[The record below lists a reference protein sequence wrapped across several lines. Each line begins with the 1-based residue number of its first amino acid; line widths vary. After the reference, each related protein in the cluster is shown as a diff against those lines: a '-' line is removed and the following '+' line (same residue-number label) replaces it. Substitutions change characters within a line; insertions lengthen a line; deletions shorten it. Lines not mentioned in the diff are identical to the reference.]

1 MNYFKKILRF
11 AGPYKKYA
19 YLNILFNIL
28 YALFS
33 ALSFAALIPMLD
45 VLFDKTKTIEIKP
58 TYQGVGELKN
68 FVQDSLNYHL
78 SQVSGQDEV
87 GGLFMVIGLIL
98 ILFFLKNLFNYLA
111 MYFITFLRNGVL
123 KDIRNA
129 LYNKIVSLPVFYFS
143 NKRKGDMLSRITT
156 DVLEVQTSFLSVLEL
171 IVREPLTIV
180 FTLLVMFFIS
190 VKLTVFVLIV
200 IPISGAIISRI
211 GKSLKKKS
219 DRVQQEQGKILS
231 IVEETLGGLKI
242 IQAFVAEKKFRK
254 AFHYTTDRF
263 FNFSNSLLNRQNLA
277 SPTSEFLGISVIGIL
292 LWYGGTMVLIDGTLK
307 ASSFIAYI
315 GLAYNILTPAKGI
328 SKASYGLKKGNAA
341 AERILEVLEDPI
353 CIEESDHPIELNS
366 FNHAIEFKEL
376 CFSYEEKQVLNK
388 VNLSLKKGETLA
400 LVGQSGSGKTT
411 LANLLMRFYPINE
424 GEIQIDQQNIKDFS
438 LASLRSNM
446 AFVSQES
453 ILFNDTVMNNICLGV
468 DSCDEK
474 DVIEAAK
481 AANAH
486 EFIIQLEEG
495 YQTNIGDG
503 GNKLS
508 GGQKQRLAIARA
520 ILKNPPIM
528 ILDEATSAL
537 DTQSEQLV
545 QDALEKL
552 MTNRT
557 TLVIAHRLSTIKN
570 ADQIAVMQDGDV
582 IELGSHDELIA
593 LKQHYYKLVN
603 LQSLS

>member
-1 MNYFKKILRF
+1 MNYFKRILSF
-11 AGPYKKYA
+11 AKPYKKYA
-19 YLNILFNIL
+19 LLNIFFNIL

-45 VLFDKTKTIEIKP
+45 VLFDKTKQIEIKP
-58 TYQGVGELKN
+58 IYNGIGHLKS

-78 SQVSGQDEV
+78 SQISGNDEI

-98 ILFFLKNLFNYLA
+98 GLFFLKNLFNYLA

-129 LYNKIVSLPVFYFS
+129 LYDKIVSLPIFYFT

-156 DVLEVQTSFLSVLEL
+156 DVLEVQTSFLSILEL

-180 FTLLVMFFIS
+180 FTLLVMLFIS
-190 VKLTVFVLIV
+190 VKLTIFVLVV

-231 IVEETLGGLKI
+231 VVEESLGGLKI
-242 IQAFVAEKKFRK
+242 IQAFVAEKKFK
-254 AFHYTTDRF
+254 ALFHHTTDRF
-263 FNFSNSLLNRQNLA
+263 FHFSNSLLNRQNLA
-277 SPTSEFLGISVIGIL
+277 SPTSEFLGIAVIGVL
-292 LWYGGTMVLIDGTLK
+292 LWYGGTMVLIEGSLE
-307 ASSFIAYI
+307 ASSFIAYM
-315 GLAYNILTPAKGI
+315 GLAYNILTPAKAI

-341 AERILEVLEDPI
+341 AARILEVLDDRSGLDEI
-353 CIEESDHPIELNS
+353 KEAQEFSS
-366 FNHAIEFKEL
+366 FKSSIEFKEL
-376 CFSYEEKQVLNK
+376 CFSYEDNQVLDA
-388 VNLSLKKGETLA
+388 VNLSLNKGETLA

-411 LANLLMRFYPINE
+411 LANLLMRFYPIE
-424 GEIQIDQQNIKDFS
+424 KGVIEIDGQNIKDFS
-438 LASLRSNM
+438 LKSLRSNM

-453 ILFNDTVMNNICLGV
+453 ILFNDSVINNICLGV
-468 DSCDEK
+468 ENCSEEQ
-474 DVIEAAK
+474 VIEAAK

-486 EFIIQLEEG
+486 EFILQLEQG

-552 MTNRT
+552 MQNRT

-570 ADQIAVMQDGDV
+570 ADKIAVMQNGKV
-582 IELGSHDELIA
+582 LELGTHEELIA
-593 LKQHYYKLVN
+593 NKNHYYKLVN

>member
-1 MNYFKKILRF
+1 MEYFKKILKF
-11 AGPYKKYA
+11 ARPYKNYA
-19 YLNILFNIL
+19 ILNIFFNIL

-45 VLFDKTKTIEIKP
+45 VLFDKTKQLTEQPVYEGI
-58 TYQGVGELKN
+58 GSLKS
-68 FVQDSLNYHL
+68 FVQDSLNYQL
-78 SQVSGQDEV
+78 SQVSGDDQI

-98 ILFFLKNLFNYLA
+98 GLFFLKNLFNYLA

-129 LYNKIVSLPVFYFS
+129 LYDKIVSLPVFYFS

-156 DVLEVQTSFLSVLEL
+156 DVLEVQTSFLSILEL
-171 IVREPLTIV
+171 IVREPLTII

-190 VKLTVFVLIV
+190 VKLTLFVLIV

-231 IVEETLGGLKI
+231 VVEETLGGLKI
-242 IQAFVAEKKFRK
+242 IQAFVAEKKFK
-254 AFHYTTDRF
+254 SLFHRTTDLF
-263 FNFSNSLLNRQNLA
+263 FHFSNSLLNRQNLA
-277 SPTSEFLGISVIGIL
+277 SPTSEFLGIAVIGVL
-292 LWYGGTMVLIDGTLK
+292 LWYGGSMVLIEESLE
-307 ASSFIAYI
+307 ASSFIAYM
-315 GLAYNILTPAKGI
+315 GLAYNILTPAKAI
-328 SKASYGLKKGNAA
+328 SKASFGLKKGNAA

-353 CIEESDHPIELNS
+353 SMDESPKATAITG
-366 FNHAIEFKEL
+366 FNHAIEFKDL
-376 CFSYEEKQVLNK
+376 CFSYEDKQVLHAI
-388 VNLSLKKGETLA
+388 NLSLTKGENLA

-411 LANLLMRFYPINE
+411 LAHLLMRFYPIDKGSIE
-424 GEIQIDQQNIKDFS
+424 IDGENIKNFS
-438 LASLRSNM
+438 IASLRSTM

-468 DSCDEK
+468 DSCNEEE
-474 DVIEAAK
+474 VIAAAK

-486 EFIIQLEEG
+486 EFISQLEEG
-495 YQTNIGDG
+495 YHTNIGDG

-537 DTQSEQLV
+537 DTQSEHLV
-545 QDALEKL
+545 QDALERL
-552 MTNRT
+552 MKNRT

-570 ADQIAVMQDGDV
+570 ADKIAVMQEGKV
-582 IELGSHDELIA
+582 IELGSHEELLA
-593 LKQHYYKLVN
+593 KKNHYYKLVN